1 MGRTANGFR
10 VGVLAGCLAWAG
22 LAGAQALNM
31 PPLKPLPP
39 KKTLTVAASASLSAA
54 AAVTPA
60 AASVPGTWQL
70 LTNQPPVLDAFDCGV
85 GNPVLLTDGTVLV
98 ADDGCADWW
107 KLTPDSSGSYVNG
120 TWTQIA
126 STPAGY
132 TPLYHATA
140 VLPDGRM
147 IVEGGEYNL
156 LLPTRTNLGAIYDP
170 RRDEWTSVNPPAGWT
185 KIGDATSTVLADG
198 TFMLGNCCTPEAAL
212 FNPEDLSWTPTG
224 AGKYDTNNEEGWTL
238 LPNGK
243 VLTVDAYVPTHGFP
257 YIPTGM
263 NSEIYDPESGTW
275 ASAGSTVVQLW
286 DSWLLCGERSQ
297 EPKFGP
303 SFELGPAVLR
313 PDGTVFYTGSNTC
326 GAGFPGATAI
336 YNSRRGTWRAGPNFP
351 GDLNVSDGPAA
362 LEPNGRVLVMASP
375 GFGAVGSQFFEWDG
389 EDLEQITPAPGA
401 AGDASFYG
409 VFLVLPT
416 GQILMTDFFNV
427 SVYNPTG
434 HYDSDWAPRIAS
446 APSSVR
452 PHGSYEISGYGFNGL
467 SQGGAYGDDH
477 QTATNFPLVRITNLA
492 SGHVFYSRTHGFSS
506 MGVATRGLVSARFDV
521 PKGQETGPSELVVVT
536 NGIPSEPVSVLVRS
550 GDD

>member
-31 PPLKPLPP
+31 PRLKPLPP
-39 KKTLTVAASASLSAA
+39 KKTLTVAAGASVTAA

-70 LTNQPPVLDAFDCGV
+70 LTNQPAVVDAFDCGV
-85 GNPVLLTDGTVLV
+85 GSPILLTDGTVIV

-107 KLTPDSSGSYVNG
+107 KLTPDAFGSYVNG
-120 TWTQIA
+120 TWRQIA
-126 STPAGY
+126 SPPAGY

-140 VLPDGRM
+140 VLPDGRV
-147 IVEGGEYNL
+147 IIEGGEYNAL
-156 LLPTRTNLGAIYDP
+156 KPVWTNLGAIYDP
-170 RRDEWTSVNPPAGWT
+170 RHDRWTRVNPPAGWT
-185 KIGDATSTVLADG
+185 TIGDAVGTVLADG

-243 VLTVDAYVPTHGFP
+243 VLAVDAYVPTHGFP
-257 YIPTGM
+257 YIPTGT
-263 NSEIYDPESGTW
+263 NSEIYDPETGAWT
-275 ASAGSTVVQLW
+275 SAGSTVVQLW
-286 DSWLLCGERSQ
+286 DSWLMCGELSQ
-297 EPKFGP
+297 EPKNGP

-351 GDLNVSDGPAA
+351 GDLNISDGPAA
-362 LEPNGRVLVMASP
+362 LEPNGRVLMMASP

-401 AGDASFYG
+401 ANDASFYG
-409 VFLVLPT
+409 VFVVLPT

-434 HYDSDWAPRIAS
+434 HYDPEWAPRIAS

-467 SQGGAYGDDH
+467 SQGAGYGDDH

-492 SGHVFYSRTHGFSS
+492 SGHVFYSRTHAFSS
-506 MGVATRGLVSARFDV
+506 MAVASRALVSARFDV
-521 PKGQETGPSELVVVT
+521 PEGQESGASQLVVVT
-536 NGIPSEPVSVLVRS
+536 NGIPSQPVSVFVTNE
-550 GDD
+550 DD